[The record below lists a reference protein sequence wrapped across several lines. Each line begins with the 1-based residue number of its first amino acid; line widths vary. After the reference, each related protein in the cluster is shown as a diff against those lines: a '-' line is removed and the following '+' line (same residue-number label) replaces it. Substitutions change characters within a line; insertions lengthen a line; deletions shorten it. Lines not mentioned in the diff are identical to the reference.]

1 MNPSKKRAT
10 SSDKF
15 STKASL
21 HAGCGAV
28 GSRFHKEAAADKA
41 LVDSAPSVTS
51 ATASGSPC
59 WVGALLATSS
69 IRDDM
74 LDRMTNLSMLMKP
87 MAR

>member
-51 ATASGSPC
+51 ASGSPC